1 MLGGEAG
8 HAAWP
13 EVKAAP
19 YARAPGRKNSCF
31 SRQNHCGQRGDGI
44 PPGRPVTYGT
54 TDDFLSHFNIEN
66 ITDLPGQ
73 ADLKAA
79 GLLDPRLPDDFEMP
93 SPNMIDDLSADEEP
107 LEDEEVPDFFE
118 DFMDKDQA

>member
-1 MLGGEAG
+1 
-8 HAAWP
+8 
-13 EVKAAP
+13 
-19 YARAPGRKNSCF
+19 
-31 SRQNHCGQRGDGI
+31 
-44 PPGRPVTYGT
+44 
-54 TDDFLSHFNIEN
+54 
-66 ITDLPGQ
+66 
-73 ADLKAA
+73 LKAA